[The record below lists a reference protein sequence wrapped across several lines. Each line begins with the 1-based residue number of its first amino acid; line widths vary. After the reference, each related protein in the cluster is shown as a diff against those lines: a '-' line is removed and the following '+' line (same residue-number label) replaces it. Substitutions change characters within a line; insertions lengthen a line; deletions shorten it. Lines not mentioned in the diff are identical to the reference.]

1 MRTFVVNGVLV
12 LLLGVCGVACAG
24 ELKFT
29 DHMERL
35 GLADPGYG
43 WHAYHDAIVCADWD
57 GDGDVDILVIVSSH
71 DKGPKRSQGR
81 LYVNLFAETGGLAFE
96 DRTEKL
102 VPGGTHKKIK
112 ADGRPYFID
121 IDADG
126 DLDLCAISDESR
138 PVTFVNDDGTFRM
151 QNWGF
156 SAQSLTVCDLD
167 GDGDLDVIGNDTG
180 WVYTNAGKGSF
191 TAARSQRV
199 RGGHMP
205 RNKVLPVPAGITVDD
220 QAKIKAAETKG
231 HVYYYWRKVDFTGDD
246 VEDYVFSL
254 SSV

>member
-1 MRTFVVNGVLV
+1 MRTFVGNGVLV
-12 LLLGVCGVACAG
+12 LLGVCGVAGAG

-29 DHMERL
+29 DQMERL

-71 DKGPKRSQGR
+71 DKGPKGGQGR
-81 LYVNLFAETGGLAFE
+81 LYVNLLAETGGLAFE

-138 PVTFVNDDGTFRM
+138 PVTFVNDDGVFRM

-156 SAQSLTVCDLD
+156 SAQSLTPRCS
-167 GDGDLDVIGNDTG
+167 
-180 WVYTNAGKGSF
+180 YCSASS
-191 TAARSQRV
+191 TAQSSQSLGGRYCERSNVPLPR
-199 RGGHMP
+199 MP
-205 RNKVLPVPAGITVDD
+205 SS
-220 QAKIKAAETKG
+220 KAASASSDRPAMRS
-231 HVYYYWRKVDFTGDD
+231 WRISSARDFGWC
-246 VEDYVFSL
+246 FSR
-254 SSV
+254 SSRSRYGSRRRSASISRRRS